1 MTPIGRLTKRPQYLR
16 VKGGARFVT
25 PGLVLQARAQE
36 RAEIEGAKPDTTAPS
51 RFGFTASKRVGK
63 AVDRNRARRRL
74 KELVR
79 LYGPQ
84 HAANGFD
91 YVLIA
96 RQGTLQRPFPE
107 LISDLE
113 RALARVHRPRH
124 TKR

>member
-1 MTPIGRLTKRPQYLR
+1 MTPIERLTKRPQYLR

-25 PGLVLQARAQE
+25 PGLVLQARAQKD
-36 RAEIEGAKPDTTAPS
+36 AKDAPEAAPS

-79 LYGPQ
+79 LHGPR

-107 LISDLE
+107 LISDFE
-113 RALARVHRPRH
+113 RALAKIHRPNL

>member
-1 MTPIGRLTKRPQYLR
+1 MTPIARLTKRPQYLR

-25 PGLVLQARAQE
+25 PGLVLQARARDE
-36 RAEIEGAKPDTTAPS
+36 AETEGSKAGDGAPS

-79 LYGPQ
+79 LHGPQ

-113 RALARVHRPRH
+113 RALAKIHRPSQ